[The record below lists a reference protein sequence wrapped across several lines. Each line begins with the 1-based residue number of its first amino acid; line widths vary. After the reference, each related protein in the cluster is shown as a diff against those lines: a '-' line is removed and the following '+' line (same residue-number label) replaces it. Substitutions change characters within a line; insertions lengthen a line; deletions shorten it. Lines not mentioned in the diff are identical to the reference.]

1 MRALHLL
8 LIGCLTA
15 VATPSFAAEPE
26 TATNVPKENL
36 EGIPPELAAESRAA
50 IHRGVQWLL
59 AQQQEDGHWSN
70 SDFPA
75 LTALP
80 LWALVKCGGADS
92 NQIDR
97 AVRCILSSVR
107 ADGSIWRE
115 PQQQQRGGGLS
126 NYNTAICMVALNLV
140 GRADLAAVIQKAREY
155 VASSQYGGD
164 SPFKGGMGYNKESPD
179 GREHADLSNSY
190 TAYEAMRLTQNVE
203 DLRSQAGKKV
213 DLDWAAA
220 IEFVMKMQDKMP
232 EPPHGR
238 GGPGGPGR
246 TARPGMD
253 DGHRGHG
260 PGGGPAGFGYTP
272 SESHAGTTNGPQGEV
287 RLRAYGSMTYAGLL
301 SLIYAQV
308 NQNDPRVKS
317 AFDWAVE
324 NWSLEE
330 NPGMQMQGLYYFYNI
345 LAKGMAAYGQDIL
358 TLKDGT
364 RINWRREVLRKLVSL
379 QKTDQTAGQGYW
391 VNENNRWW
399 ERDPVLVTAY
409 SLIAMQIA
417 LDSSGT
423 AQ

>member
-1 MRALHLL
+1 MRILKLL
-8 LIGCLTA
+8 FAGSLGLVVTSSLA
-15 VATPSFAAEPE
+15 ADLVASTSMPE
-26 TATNVPKENL
+26 NV
-36 EGIPPELAAESRAA
+36 EGIPPELVAESRAA
-50 IHRGVQWLL
+50 IQRGTQWLL
-59 AQQQEDGHWSN
+59 AQQQSDGHWSN

-97 AVRCILSSVR
+97 AVKAIVSCVR
-107 ADGSIWRE
+107 EDGSIWRE
-115 PQQQQRGGGLS
+115 PTQKQRGGGLS

-140 GRADLAAVIQKAREY
+140 GDPSLFPMIQKAREF
-155 VASSQYGGD
+155 VASSQYGGN
-164 SPFKGGMGYNKESPD
+164 SPFKGGVGYNKESPD

-203 DLRSQAGKKV
+203 DQRAKASKNV

-220 IEFVMKMQDKMP
+220 IEFATRMQDKAP
-232 EPPHGR
+232 EGPHGR
-238 GGPGGPGR
+238 GGPGGPAGLSGAGR
-246 TARPGMD
+246 LGEGPQDHG
-253 DGHRGHG
+253 GRG
-260 PGGGPAGFGYTP
+260 GFGYTP
-272 SESHAGTTNGPQGEV
+272 NESPAGVTNTAQGEV

-308 NQNDPRVKS
+308 NKNDPRVKS

-330 NPGMQMQGLYYFYNI
+330 NPGMQSQGLYYFYNI
-345 LAKGMAAYGQDIL
+345 LAKGMAAYGQDVL
-358 TLKDGT
+358 TLKDGS
-364 RINWRREVLRKLVSL
+364 RINWRREILRKLISL
-379 QKTDQTAGQGYW
+379 QQNDPKTGKGYW

-399 ERDPVLVTAY
+399 ERDPVLVTSY

-417 LDSSGT
+417 LGT
-423 AQ
+423 EK